1 MDTTHT
7 LRAEKTVMLSID
19 YIKLLPILLRNN
31 IMYMFLGIHKNIN
44 ENKHTWI
51 YLLFKAIYTYIYSQF
66 INT

>member
-7 LRAEKTVMLSID
+7 LRAEKTAMLSID

-44 ENKHTWI
+44 ENKHT
-51 YLLFKAIYTYIYSQF
+51 
-66 INT
+66 